1 MSGSVINKLEKGNL
15 ATSWLLE
22 ESESV
27 NSGVLEMQHA
37 GEQGVLEQLGM
48 SKSLGAGTS

>member
-1 MSGSVINKLEKGNL
+1 MTNKLEK
-15 ATSWLLE
+15 AKMTSPWLLE

-37 GEQGVLEQLGM
+37 GEQGVLAQLGM
-48 SKSLGAGTS
+48 LKSLGAGY